1 MNAMPKASTY
11 KGVRSSQATK
21 PAGLRHRTRVAKN
34 TASAKESAAC
44 RDRRILAEMQVQ
56 LRQINA
62 TLDEIEQS
70 MRERNAW

>member
-11 KGVRSSQATK
+11 KGVRSSLATK
-21 PAGLRHRTRVAKN
+21 PAALRGQTRATKKS
-34 TASAKESAAC
+34 APAKESAAC
-44 RDRRILAEMQVQ
+44 RDRRILAEIHLQ

-70 MRERNAW
+70 RRERNAW

>member
-1 MNAMPKASTY
+1 MNATPKASTY
-11 KGVRSSQATK
+11 EGVRSSLATK
-21 PAGLRHRTRVAKN
+21 PAALRGQTRVARN
-34 TASAKESAAC
+34 TVPAKESAAC
-44 RDRRILAEMQVQ
+44 RERRILAEMQVQ